1 MSRPFQVE
9 ISESQEELEKSLKY
23 ATSASSKERLQ
34 MLYWLKTS
42 QVSSRQALA
51 ERLGRDKATITRW
64 LRKYKDGG
72 GSSLLEVKHAPG
84 QVPIVRGEALE
95 LLKQRLQ
102 SPEGFHSY
110 GQIQQWLVTE
120 LGLNIAYKTVYQLVR
135 YQLKAKLKVPRPRSL
150 KQHPDSQSHFKK
162 NFRASLK
169 FLQSE

>member
-1 MSRPFQVE
+1 MGVFGARVMSRPFQVE

-72 GSSLLEVKHAPG
+72 GSSLLEVKHALLSSAYR
-84 QVPIVRGEALE
+84 QRG
-95 LLKQRLQ
+95 
-102 SPEGFHSY
+102 SPRTSETAVA
-110 GQIQQWLVTE
+110 VT
-120 LGLNIAYKTVYQLVR
+120 
-135 YQLKAKLKVPRPRSL
+135 
-150 KQHPDSQSHFKK
+150 
-162 NFRASLK
+162 
-169 FLQSE
+169 